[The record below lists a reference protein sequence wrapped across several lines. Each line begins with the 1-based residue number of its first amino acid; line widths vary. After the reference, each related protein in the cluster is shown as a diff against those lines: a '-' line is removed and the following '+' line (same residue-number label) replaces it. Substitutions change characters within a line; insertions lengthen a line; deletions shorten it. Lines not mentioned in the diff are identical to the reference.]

1 MKGVRCISEQQ
12 R

>member
-1 MKGVRCISEQQ
+1 MKGVRCISEQ